1 MAQGEAGNGCADE
14 EVSPLVDRPEAEPT
28 LGVSGAGRWVCGV
41 GPHQLGPPVCDD
53 DLDDVEA
60 DEETDPDLGRQLDG
74 STVLPRGALPT
85 TCRTDLHGW
94 AGAHRHGAVRPTRR
108 KNRRQRPPQ
117 RWC

>member
-14 EVSPLVDRPEAEPT
+14 EVSRLVDPPEADAAP
-28 LGVSGAGRWVCGV
+28 GGAGAGRWVCGV
-41 GPHQLGPPVCDD
+41 GPHQLGPPVLD
-53 DLDDVEA
+53 DDVEA
-60 DEETDPDLGRQLDG
+60 DEDTDPVPDRQLDG
-74 STVLPRGALPT
+74 STVLPRGTLPS

-108 KNRRQRPPQ
+108 KNRRQRPPR